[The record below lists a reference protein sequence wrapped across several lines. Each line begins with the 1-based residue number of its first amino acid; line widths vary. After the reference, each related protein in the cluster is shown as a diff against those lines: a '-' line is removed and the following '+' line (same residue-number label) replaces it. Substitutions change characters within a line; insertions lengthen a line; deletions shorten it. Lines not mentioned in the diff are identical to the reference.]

1 MVTCVFLIVEC
12 VKVVIIKRL
21 GYWNKNRQ
29 TDRTEI
35 DSHKHTCVISHQW

>member
-35 DSHKHTCVISHQW
+35 DSQKHICVISHQW

>member
-35 DSHKHTCVISHQW
+35 VRSIYVSFHISGK